1 MKAGHPMEAKKALA
15 AEIVSQFHGTGEAIE
30 AQDRWIK
37 RFSERQTSDAPE
49 VNVNPT
55 EGEIQLAR
63 LLVEQGLASSRKEAE
78 RLISQGAVSLDGE
91 KVSDPSFRL
100 ALKTAMKL
108 LVKVGKLK
116 LQRWVVK

>member
-1 MKAGHPMEAKKALA
+1 MDAKKALA
-15 AEIVSQFHGTGEAIE
+15 TEIVSQFHGIAEAASAE
-30 AQDRWIK
+30 DRWIK
-37 RFSERQTSDAPE
+37 RFSERQTQDAPE
-49 VNVNPT
+49 VSVSPT
-55 EGEIQLAR
+55 EGEIQLAC

-91 KVSDPSFRL
+91 KISDPSFRL